1 MRIKLQ
7 PAVLALLAAAVVS
20 MPATAARYQ
29 AQSPHVRVPKLVTP
43 GHLVTLRVSGFEQGS
58 RLHVQFHT
66 PGENCCLTVPIPPLS
81 KPGLRPSAAGVLR
94 VRMPTRYARC
104 VQNGCT
110 SPDFKPFKHGQR
122 VLILVFTDGYRA
134 EATARSRVA

>member
-1 MRIKLQ
+1 MKLQ
-7 PAVLALLAAAVVS
+7 LAGLALLAAAVVS
-20 MPATAARYQ
+20 MPATAAGYQ

-43 GHLVTLRVSGFEQGS
+43 GHLVTLRVSGFKQGS

-66 PGENCCLTVPIPPLS
+66 PGDNCCLTVPIPPLS
-81 KPGLRPSAAGVLR
+81 RPGLRPSEAGVLR

-110 SPDFKPFKHGQR
+110 SPDFKPFRHGQR
-122 VLILVFTDGYRA
+122 ILILVFTDGYA
-134 EATARSRVA
+134 VEARARSRVA